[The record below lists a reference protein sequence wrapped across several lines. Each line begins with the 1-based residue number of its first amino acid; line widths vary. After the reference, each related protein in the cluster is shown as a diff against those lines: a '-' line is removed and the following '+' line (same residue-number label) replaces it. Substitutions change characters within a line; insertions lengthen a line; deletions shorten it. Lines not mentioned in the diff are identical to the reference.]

1 LRKGGGGLLAGR
13 GSYALGK
20 PPRLNEESV
29 DLDSV
34 ADARVDDAVENG
46 GSPDVVVDLLKSFE
60 GAGAVGSLQPTCNK
74 FVGPL
79 TFPRVWPIE
88 FLAVDPPPSCAYG
101 DADGEA
107 E

>member
-20 PPRLNEESV
+20 PPPLNEESI
-29 DLDSV
+29 DLDSE
-34 ADARVDDAVENG
+34 ANARVDDAVENG
-46 GSPDVVVDLLKSFE
+46 GSPDVVVDLLKPFE
-60 GAGAVGSLQPTCNK
+60 GAGAVGSLQPACNE

-79 TFPRVWPIE
+79 TFLRVWPIE
-88 FLAVDPPPSCAYG
+88 FLAVDPPPSCAYR